1 MNNKG
6 ERTKLDIQMKR
17 LTGKYKQ
24 LMESKPIIIVKSMVD
39 IMTDQNQTTQ
49 RDSCKSIHSLV
60 L

>member
-1 MNNKG
+1 
-6 ERTKLDIQMKR
+6 MKR

-49 RDSCKSIHSLV
+49 RDSCKSIHSLAIV